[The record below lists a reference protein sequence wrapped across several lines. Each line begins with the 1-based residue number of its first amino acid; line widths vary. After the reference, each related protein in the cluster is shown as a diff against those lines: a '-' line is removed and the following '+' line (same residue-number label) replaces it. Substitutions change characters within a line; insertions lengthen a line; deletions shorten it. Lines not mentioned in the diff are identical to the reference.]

1 MSDVETELRDLL
13 HDSVSWAEGSQ
24 MPYPDRLAGARR
36 YALRVRRTRMVTAAA
51 LAAAVVAAGGAVAS
65 GAFRDRTLAPAN
77 PAPTTP
83 ARSLPPGPSWKDTVQ
98 LKDAQGRTVTLT
110 FGAVVAKPGSVG
122 PDPRDPSKR
131 LFTTPTLAGW
141 YTLTSQAPAPRD
153 VIAPAA
159 FAAYWKVPAG
169 FCTRY
174 DQYISEGGWPVPKV
188 AGGQELCPLAIGDST
203 LPSTPQTLDPKKPL
217 LLRIEATT
225 INPAPNAPL
234 PLSPADAATAVRL
247 TATPPVGWLALDDD
261 FATGSDSR
269 VASSGMPPG

>member
-1 MSDVETELRDLL
+1 MSDTETELRDLL
-13 HDSVSWAEGSQ
+13 HDTASWAGTSPV
-24 MPYPDRLAGARR
+24 PYTDRLAGARR
-36 YALRVRRTRMVTAAA
+36 YAVRVRRTRMVAAAA
-51 LAAAVVAAGGAVAS
+51 LVAAVVAAGGAVAS

-77 PAPTTP
+77 PGPTTP
-83 ARSLPPGPSWKDTVQ
+83 APSVPDGPSWKDTVSME
-98 LKDAQGRTVTLT
+98 DAQAHTITLS
-110 FGAVVAKPGSVG
+110 FAAVVAKPGSSA
-122 PDPRDPSKR
+122 PDPRNATKR
-131 LFTTPTLAGW
+131 LFTTPTLAGY
-141 YTLTSQAPAPRD
+141 YTLTNPAARPRD
-153 VIAPAA
+153 VTAPVA

-169 FCTRY
+169 FCTRF
-174 DQYISEGGWPVPKV
+174 DQYIAEGGWPVPKI

-203 LPSTPQTLDPKKPL
+203 LPGTPQTLEPKKPL

-269 VASSGMPPG
+269 VASTGMPPG